1 MKVPLFG
8 DSLTLGRIG
17 IPYAR
22 FLPVESE
29 VRGIEGETFSAII
42 GRVERHL
49 RRQAPPYLV
58 IQGGGNDLLL
68 ASRGFILNPPHPPIN
83 NDEEFISLAAEAFN
97 RLSTLSFETTFIVCS
112 LPILGEELTSP
123 LNQQRRERN
132 RLLSQL
138 TKGYHHFIYC
148 DITTAGEAVIE
159 AEQGSLDNHYFP
171 SGLKDFT
178 PDALAIGGDE
188 GRAQR
193 LSEERGLL
201 LTVDGIHPNGR
212 GARLI
217 ASPLAK
223 LLVH

>member
-17 IPYAR
+17 IPYHR
-22 FLPVESE
+22 FLPFESE
-29 VRGIEGETFSAII
+29 VRGIEGETFLAII
-42 GRVERHL
+42 ERVERFL
-49 RRQAPPYLV
+49 RREAPPYLV

-68 ASRGFILNPPHPPIN
+68 ARRGLLLNPHHPPISD
-83 NDEEFISLAAEAFN
+83 DEEFASRAAEAFN
-97 RLSTLSFETTFIVCS
+97 RLATLSLETTFIVCS
-112 LPILGEELTSP
+112 LPILGEELKTP

-138 TKGYHHFIYC
+138 LGGRNNFIYC
-148 DITTAGEAVIE
+148 DIASAGEAIIE
-159 AEQGSLDNHYFP
+159 AEQPPLERHYFP
-171 SGLKDFT
+171 AGLEDFT

-193 LSEERGLL
+193 LSSERRLII
-201 LTVDGIHPNGR
+201 TVDGVHPNGR

-217 ASPLAK
+217 ASPLAN